1 MTNSEGDTFIIHY
14 KTIVDDLSSDRQ
26 TIEIS
31 QPEKASAQNT
41 EQQQQ
46 QQQQT
51 DQAIFTKLEEK
62 LFNHYQSVNEA
73 EKKMI
78 NDFISGEQ
86 CLNGGQGWW
95 KYEICLG
102 KHVMQYHEDEQT
114 KKRNNVLLGTWD
126 MKKHQD
132 WIEKHPNKQPSSNK
146 NDRM

>member
-1 MTNSEGDTFIIHY
+1 MTNSDGDTFIIHY
-14 KTIVDDLSSDRQ
+14 KTIEDDLSGKQSID
-26 TIEIS
+26 IS
-31 QPEKASAQNT
+31 PPELT
-41 EQQQQ
+41 ENNNNNNNME
-46 QQQQT
+46 QT
-51 DQAIFTKLEEK
+51 DQTIFSKLEEK

-78 NDFISGEQ
+78 DDFLTGEQ

-126 MKKHQD
+126 MKKHKE
-132 WIEKHPNKQPSSNK
+132 WIEKHPNKQPNSNK
-146 NDRM
+146 SDKM